1 MPNFNERMSKKG
13 LHFLYRERQKLNK
26 VKFQRANMTKK
37 FLFIT
42 NNAEYQYSMRSQLF
56 DLRDSY
62 VQNKKTDENTF
73 ARLLRLLFAS
83 TYSRKRKL
91 LARASNFASVI
102 RTE

>member
-37 FLFIT
+37 FLFIP

-83 TYSRKRKL
+83 TIHANGNY
-91 LARASNFASVI
+91 
-102 RTE
+102 

>member
-1 MPNFNERMSKKG
+1 
-13 LHFLYRERQKLNK
+13 
-26 VKFQRANMTKK
+26 MTKK

-42 NNAEYQYSMRSQLF
+42 NNAEYQYSMRSQLV

-62 VQNKKTDENTF
+62 VQNKKNGRKHFRPSITLVICIN
-73 ARLLRLLFAS
+73 
-83 TYSRKRKL
+83 YSRKRKL